1 VSKDSEKI
9 VQELLGRRRTLV
21 SIDKEQV
28 YDALKRVYDPEI
40 PVDVVNLG
48 LVYDVVVDGD
58 RVSVKMTT
66 TASGCP
72 VGNYIVAQAKRT
84 IERLVGAKEIEVEL
98 VYDPPWQESMISEEG
113 RRMLGWQ
120 T

>member
-1 VSKDSEKI
+1 MSV
-9 VQELLGRRRTLV
+9 
-21 SIDKEQV
+21 DKEQV
-28 YDALKRVYDPEI
+28 FDALKRVYDPEI

-48 LVYDVVVDGD
+48 LVYDVSLDGEK
-58 RVSVKMTT
+58 VAVKMTT

-72 VGNYIVAQAKRT
+72 VGDYIVKQAKRA
-84 IERLVGAKEIEVEL
+84 IGRLEGVKEVDVEL

>member
-1 VSKDSEKI
+1 MSV
-9 VQELLGRRRTLV
+9 
-21 SIDKEQV
+21 DKEQV
-28 YDALKRVYDPEI
+28 FDALKRVYDPEI

-48 LVYDVVVDGD
+48 LVYDVLLDGEK
-58 RVSVKMTT
+58 VAVKMTT

-72 VGNYIVAQAKRT
+72 VGDYIVKQAKRA
-84 IERLVGAKEIEVEL
+84 IGRLEGVKEVDVEL

-113 RRMLGWQ
+113 RRMLGWR